1 MAWFKLIASVIV
13 IAMNGMH
20 DVCMYVV
27 EHFVLPPND
36 GHLVENKFFFFFFAQ
51 AYCLDV
57 LGVSTIHTGT
67 ILWAFWKPGKK
78 LCVLA
83 CCAM

>member
-36 GHLVENKFFFFFFAQ
+36 GHLVENKFFFFFFCPSILSGCSRRE
-51 AYCLDV
+51 YYTYRYYSVGV
-57 LGVSTIHTGT
+57 LETR
-67 ILWAFWKPGKK
+67 
-78 LCVLA
+78 
-83 CCAM
+83 